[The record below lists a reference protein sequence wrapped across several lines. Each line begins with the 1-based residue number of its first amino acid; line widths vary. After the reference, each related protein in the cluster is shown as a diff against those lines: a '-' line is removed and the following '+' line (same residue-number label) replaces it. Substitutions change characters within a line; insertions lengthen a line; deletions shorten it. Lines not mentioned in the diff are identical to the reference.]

1 MQKSGKGKLV
11 FIRTLDKG
19 PRDAI
24 MALYSQ
30 IRAELSGDKNVSTVV
45 AHVYPN
51 ITKNEAGGSDVFGH
65 IEPEEAARA
74 IIEGIA
80 LKRSVIYLP
89 GFMVYIAFFFKF
101 LPLSLTHA
109 IDSVL
114 FEDNKKSLAR
124 REQKL
129 PLAI

>member
-1 MQKSGKGKLV
+1 MQKCGKGKLV
-11 FIRTLDKG
+11 FVRTLDKG

-30 IRAELSGDKNVSTVV
+30 IRAELSGDKNVSAVI

-51 ITKNEAGGSDVFGH
+51 ITKNEANGSDVFGF

-80 LKRSVIYLP
+80 LNRSVIYLP
-89 GFMVYIAFFFKF
+89 GFMVYIAFFLKF
-101 LPLSLTHA
+101 LPVSLTHA
-109 IDSVL
+109 IDGVL
-114 FEDNKKSLAR
+114 FEDKKKSLAR

-129 PLAI
+129 PVAI